1 VTFNDVNDTSSTE
14 KFILRALIISLLLH
28 VLIFSVWRVGLAQG
42 WWRNLAVPH
51 WMQWMS
57 QAMLPAVPKKTAVE
71 IPSTSELTFVEVDP
85 ALATPAPPKKPLFQG
100 AQNTVAANREIKEL
114 SVMPNIDGN
123 QEKFLKTTE
132 NAKPK
137 QQPAPAITAPP
148 QPTAAVTPPPQPA
161 PPQTAPRKS
170 DAPGDLAMVRPS
182 DKPQEGKKD
191 ADATDQTQPQT
202 LPQPAHH
209 RPLTLAEA
217 EAKNGIPGPRTHFAG
232 GVRNVTSD
240 VSLDVQG
247 TPLGDYIGLL
257 VETVRAHWYQL
268 LETQATDTTGKVVL
282 RFRLHP
288 DGRISDMKM
297 VQNEVSDLLG
307 MTCQRAVLDPKF
319 PKWTREMRLNLP
331 NDFYD
336 ITFTFYYEP

>member
-14 KFILRALIISLLLH
+14 KFILRALVISLVLH
-28 VLIFSVWRVGLAQG
+28 LLIFSLWRVGLAQG
-42 WWRNLAVPH
+42 WWRNMAVPR
-51 WMQWMS
+51 WMQWMA
-57 QAMLPAVPKKTAVE
+57 QAMLPVVPKKTLVE
-71 IPSTSELTFVEVDP
+71 IPSKSELTFVEVDP

-137 QQPAPAITAPP
+137 LQPAPAI
-148 QPTAAVTPPPQPA
+148 TPPPQPA
-161 PPQTAPRKS
+161 PPQHATRQS
-170 DAPGDLAMVRPS
+170 YTPGDLTMARPS

-191 ADATDQTQPQT
+191 ADTADQTQPQT
-202 LPQPAHH
+202 LPQPVHH

-217 EAKNGIPGPRTHFAG
+217 QVRNGSIGPKTHYAG
-232 GVRNVTSD
+232 GVPNVTTD

-247 TPLGDYIGLL
+247 TPLGDYLGLM
-257 VETVRAHWYQL
+257 VETVKAHWYQL
-268 LETQATDTTGKVVL
+268 LETQATETTGKVVL
-282 RFRLHP
+282 HFRLHP

-336 ITFTFYYEP
+336 MTFTFYYEP